1 MIRLQ
6 DFAGLWSMAR
16 EIEDFRADACSELTG
31 TCEFVSHDQGGFWQE
46 ERGLLHLPG
55 RDKPLQAE
63 RRYLWRAAV
72 APAEEIAVF
81 FDDGR
86 FFHSFDPN
94 AATPEAD
101 HACDPD
107 SYQVRYEFGDWP
119 NWSAS
124 WRVTGPRKDY
134 RFQTRYWREA

>member
-1 MIRLQ
+1 MMIRLQ
-6 DFAGLWSMAR
+6 DFAGRWSMAR
-16 EIEDFRADACSELTG
+16 EIEDFRADARSELTG
-31 TCEFVSHDQGGFWQE
+31 TCDFVPDGEGGFRQE
-46 ERGLLHLPG
+46 ERGFLHLPG

-63 RRYLWRAAV
+63 RRYLWRAV
-72 APAEEIAVF
+72 AQEITVF

-94 AATPEAD
+94 ASAPEAD

-107 SYQVRYEFGDWP
+107 SYQVRYEFSDWP
-119 NWSAS
+119 NWTAN

-134 RFQTRYWREA
+134 RFQTRYWR